1 MSDSGEDKSAL
12 HIVYDLI
19 FQVNGML
26 PHSINPQD
34 SLIKDLGMDSVE
46 LVDFLIRLEEH
57 GVVVKDSQLSSELT
71 VSQVASLI
79 FK

>member
-1 MSDSGEDKSAL
+1 MSDSSVDKNAL

-26 PHSINPQD
+26 PHSISPQD

-46 LVDFLIRLEEH
+46 LIDFMIRLEEQ
-57 GVVVKDSQLSSELT
+57 GVVIKDSQLSSELT
-71 VSQVASLI
+71 VSQIAGMI
-79 FK
+79 CK